1 MREGETVASF
11 ANRFKGLVPQVSDV
25 NWNIVQ
31 YVFLKK
37 LPIEART
44 RPVKDLFEE
53 KKSFKDLSGECNKV
67 HKLALSDRS
76 NKRSRTQVNAV
87 HDDDEEAEQEEEE
100 QAAVNLVSGGASQQW
115 KSKRARTDQGKNL
128 APDAKVFAAVCQP
141 HQRFG
146 TKACCC
152 LGNGCPFEKML
163 ASPPRDPREYEDRE
177 TAEDEHA
184 TKSSVLV
191 HSKRTSQQRR

>member
-1 MREGETVASF
+1 MFEVSKYDVFEELFSLWMREGETVASF

-87 HDDDEEAEQEEEE
+87 HDDNEEAEQEEEE
-100 QAAVNLVSGGASQQW
+100 QAAVNLVSSGESQQW
-115 KSKRARTDQGKNL
+115 KSKSARTDQGTNL
-128 APDAKVFAAVCQP
+128 APDDRVLAAVCQP

-146 TKACCC
+146 TKAWRC
-152 LGNGCPFEKML
+152 LGNGCPFEKM
-163 ASPPRDPREYEDRE
+163 PGF
-177 TAEDEHA
+177 T
-184 TKSSVLV
+184 TKRL
-191 HSKRTSQQRR
+191 QRG